1 MRVVVALVSYSGRM
15 SIRAVAVG
23 VVVLVAAV
31 AVSFSGQQAAQAESG
46 VPQTV
51 PSLKAWNPG
60 GVGFSL
66 GAHARVLYGD
76 GLSDTATDFASAL
89 GAVTG
94 NDVVAQVGSSG
105 GPGDIVLSTGTV
117 PGAPET
123 PEAYQISI
131 GETLDLRGA
140 DIAGA
145 FYATRS
151 ALQLLRQRTA
161 IPGGTA
167 TDWPQ
172 YRERGLMLDVGREF
186 MPVDLLR
193 AQIRRMG
200 YLKLNLL
207 HLHLSD
213 TFGFRLDSERHPE
226 ITAAQHYSKQD
237 IRDLVEYAAG
247 YQVEI
252 MPEVDFPGHMNGIL
266 AAHPDLKLRSASG
279 RVCDAAI
286 DIANPRAY
294 DLMRDILD
302 EFLPLFPGPYW
313 HLGADEFLLDGARVA
328 SFDEYPQIGEYARAT
343 YGPQAQPVDAFLGLI
358 NWGADIVRAHGKRPR
373 IWNDG
378 LHTGAGTLAI
388 GRDIVIDYWSRAG
401 IPQLPLP
408 FFGNAR
414 SPADLIASGHELR
427 NASFAPTYY
436 VAGGPT
442 AAGNVPPSVAYQI
455 WDPTL
460 FVDGTRLTP
469 DQNTH
474 NLGSGLFV
482 WCDDPTV
489 QTPDR
494 IAASV
499 SMPLKVTA
507 QQTWGPPQAGS
518 YLEFAA
524 LADAV
529 GEPPA

>member
-1 MRVVVALVSYSGRM
+1 MSVRAGVASAVVM
-15 SIRAVAVG
+15 
-23 VVVLVAAV
+23 VAAV
-31 AVSFSGQQAAQAESG
+31 AVSFSGQPAAHAEQG
-46 VPQTV
+46 PPPRTL
-51 PSLKAWNPG
+51 PSLKVWTPG
-60 GVGFSL
+60 GPEFSL
-66 GAHARVLYGD
+66 GAHARVWYDKDALR
-76 GLSDTATDFASAL
+76 DTATDFAAAL
-89 GAVTG
+89 RSFTG
-94 NDVVAQVGSSG
+94 NDVVAQEGSSG
-105 GPGDIVLSTGTV
+105 DPGDIALGTGSV
-117 PGAPET
+117 PGAPDM
-123 PEAYQISI
+123 PEAYRISI

-140 DIAGA
+140 DTAGA
-145 FYATRS
+145 FYATSS
-151 ALQLLRQRTA
+151 ALQLLRQRTTVT
-161 IPGGTA
+161 GGTV

-186 MPVDLLR
+186 MPLDLLR

-213 TFGFRLDSERHPE
+213 AFGFRLESDSHPE

-237 IRDLVEYAAG
+237 IRDLVEYAAR

-252 MPEVDFPGHMNGIL
+252 LPEVDFPGHLNGVL
-266 AAHPDLKLRSASG
+266 AAHPELKLRSASG
-279 RVCDAAI
+279 RVSDAAI

-294 DLMRDILD
+294 DLMGDILD
-302 EFLPLFPGPYW
+302 EFLPLFPGRYW

-328 SFDEYPQIGEYARAT
+328 GFDEYPQIGEYARAT

-378 LHTGAGTLAI
+378 LHTGAGTLTV
-388 GRDIVIDYWSRAG
+388 GTDIVVDYWSRAG

-408 FFGNAR
+408 FFGTAR
-414 SPADLIASGHELR
+414 SPADLIAAGHDVR
-427 NASFAPTYY
+427 NASFTPTYF

-442 AAGNVPPSVAYQI
+442 AAANVPAPLAYQL

-469 DQNTH
+469 DQSAH

-489 QTPDR
+489 RTPDQ
-494 IAASV
+494 IAAAV
-499 SMPLKVTA
+499 TMPLRVTA
-507 QQTWGPPQAGS
+507 QQNWGPPQAGS
-518 YLEFAA
+518 YLEFSA

-529 GEPPA
+529 GEPAA